1 MNKTLE
7 REINGI
13 EHLDEMNET
22 INMYKE
28 KKTSAL
34 ELASQNGTVD
44 SIDQLKSG
52 DSFDAVLRRSK
63 FKSKKDLIASIAV
76 VMVNEVSNALEV
88 ALGESES
95 AKLIWRPQTTTA
107 LDLEGME
114 KLMKLIETLEDD
126 DDIQQ
131 VFTNI
136 A

>member
-1 MNKTLE
+1 MGPEDVFNASKVIAELAEVQKKAASLTKKLEKENKMNKTLE

-52 DSFDAVLRRSK
+52 DSFDAVLKRSK
-63 FKSKKDLIASIAV
+63 FKMKKDLIASIAV
-76 VMVNEVSNALEV
+76 VMVNEVSNAL
-88 ALGESES
+88 
-95 AKLIWRPQTTTA
+95 KNQC
-107 LDLEGME
+107 
-114 KLMKLIETLEDD
+114 
-126 DDIQQ
+126 Q
-131 VFTNI
+131 VRI
-136 A
+136 